1 MFTAKFIL
9 ILLSILTLKQ
19 MKADK
24 IKQTAMLPQF
34 WEALNARETEYIV
47 FYMNTKCEVNFLY
60 FFIISA
66 AFYESF
72 CLSYLVHTILGKKI
86 HFVRKN
92 VKFGWRGSLVISFLP
107 DITLWQCQ
115 WLSKN
120 TQNQILNVFSLLQ
133 FHWTSLLCSKYFVR
147 DCILPP
153 SSPCLIF

>member
-1 MFTAKFIL
+1 MSGTNVYSKIYFHITKSSYFKANESWENKTDCNVAIVLGGIKCTRDRIYCIL
-9 ILLSILTLKQ
+9 HEHQ
-19 MKADK
+19 MRSEFS
-24 IKQTAMLPQF
+24 L
-34 WEALNARETEYIV
+34 
-47 FYMNTKCEVNFLY
+47 

-86 HFVRKN
+86 HCVRKN

-120 TQNQILNVFSLLQ
+120 TQN
-133 FHWTSLLCSKYFVR
+133 
-147 DCILPP
+147 
-153 SSPCLIF
+153 